1 VDGHATGLGEYYGQR
16 RISPPEAGGDVTD
29 LPADSRAEQSAT
41 ARSAVLSGPDVTG
54 DRRSAGR
61 DDAGRVDRALGRLY
75 DRRGV
80 RYLLVAYCAA
90 YPVGLLAGV
99 VSLVIGGRFLGLSS
113 PQVVSLLAVW
123 GPIAMGLALVG
134 TAVTWGHVRA
144 IARWSGNC
152 RTAALAPETWEA
164 LVRVRRAALAPTSVA
179 SLALLPFAVYIVI
192 HYHRPWYLAITIL
205 AMCAVAVTGIMVLA
219 ASIAD
224 VLARPVLRDVCAHLA
239 PEFEARTDGWRLRTK
254 ALTPLPVVTSFA
266 GVTVG
271 AYSNLSTNAAVRATL
286 GVGVVLATVAV
297 SSVIYLIINRSV
309 LDPIGDLLAATRRV
323 RAGDMATPVPVVTDD
338 ELGTLANSFNQM
350 LAGLREREALRVEL
364 LAREEELRASRARI
378 VAASDAERRRVERN
392 IHDGAQQRLVALSLD
407 LRMLEEGAATLHAEQ
422 LRAMA
427 ADAGANLKEALDE
440 LRELARGL
448 HPSVLETD
456 GLGPALRQL
465 AARSPIPVTVSAP
478 GGRLSEAIESTIYF
492 VTSEALA
499 NVAKYARATHADVSV
514 EQEPRRVTVQIADD
528 GVGGA
533 QAGPGSGLA
542 GLADRVAAL
551 DGSLQI
557 KSTPGSGTVVIAELP
572 LNGGGLR

>member
-1 VDGHATGLGEYYGQR
+1 
-16 RISPPEAGGDVTD
+16 
-29 LPADSRAEQSAT
+29 
-41 ARSAVLSGPDVTG
+41 
-54 DRRSAGR
+54 
-61 DDAGRVDRALGRLY
+61 
-75 DRRGV
+75 
-80 RYLLVAYCAA
+80 
-90 YPVGLLAGV
+90 
-99 VSLVIGGRFLGLSS
+99 
-113 PQVVSLLAVW
+113 
-123 GPIAMGLALVG
+123 
-134 TAVTWGHVRA
+134 
-144 IARWSGNC
+144 
-152 RTAALAPETWEA
+152 
-164 LVRVRRAALAPTSVA
+164 
-179 SLALLPFAVYIVI
+179 
-192 HYHRPWYLAITIL
+192 
-205 AMCAVAVTGIMVLA
+205 
-219 ASIAD
+219 
-224 VLARPVLRDVCAHLA
+224 
-239 PEFEARTDGWRLRTK
+239 
-254 ALTPLPVVTSFA
+254 
-266 GVTVG
+266 
-271 AYSNLSTNAAVRATL
+271 
-286 GVGVVLATVAV
+286 
-297 SSVIYLIINRSV
+297 
-309 LDPIGDLLAATRRV
+309 
-323 RAGDMATPVPVVTDD
+323 MATPVPVVTDD